1 MTTTK
6 DVLIS
11 GAGVAGPALAYWLR
25 RYGFRPLVVERAP
38 ARRTGGYKVDVRG
51 AGVEVLK
58 RMGLF
63 EAARAADTGMRHITY
78 VRPDGRPIARL
89 DANLLMGRR
98 GDDLELFRTDLS
110 RILYDATAADVEYV
124 FGDAITALGPDG
136 EVTFDSGA
144 QRRFDL
150 IVGAD
155 GLHSATRKLASLQS
169 HSGQRVGRSDG
180 ISDVALRHL
189 GAYIAFGT
197 VPNHLGL
204 DREEVFYA
212 RPGRMVFLYA
222 TGPAEPARA
231 GFVFASPDLGRR
243 ATRADVVAHFAGGG
257 WEVDRL
263 LDGLG
268 DDLYVD
274 SLSQVELPRW
284 CTGRVALV
292 GDAAYCP
299 SPSSGQGTSLALVG
313 AYTLAA
319 SLAGGADYQAT
330 MASYVRRN
338 LDFGAKMAGEMVP
351 GGRFVLALRHY
362 GMRTLKYHPFK
373 RQMIEH
379 VTRPLHEAANAIEL
393 PPVAGTPA
401 AA

>member
-1 MTTTK
+1 MTMTTK

-25 RYGFRPLVVERAP
+25 RYGFHPVVVERAP

-51 AGVEVLK
+51 AAVEVLK
-58 RMGLF
+58 RMDLF
-63 EAARAADTGMRHITY
+63 EAARTADTGMRHITY

-110 RILYDATAADVEYV
+110 RILYDATAGDVEYV
-124 FGDAITALGPDG
+124 FGDAVTAIGPDG
-136 EVTFDSGA
+136 EVTFAGGA
-144 QRRFDL
+144 RRRFDL
-150 IVGAD
+150 VVGAD
-155 GLHSATRKLASLQS
+155 GLHSATRKLA
-169 HSGQRVGRSDG
+169 VG
-180 ISDVALRHL
+180 DVPLRHL

-212 RPGRMVFLYA
+212 RPGRMVFVYG

-243 ATRADVVAHFAGGG
+243 ATRADVVAHFAGRG

-284 CTGRVALV
+284 RTGRVALV

-299 SPSSGQGTSLALVG
+299 SPSSGQGTSMALVG

-319 SLAGGADYQAT
+319 SLAGGPDYQAT

-338 LDFGAKMAGEMVP
+338 LDFGVRMAGDMVP
-351 GGRFVLALRHY
+351 GGRFTVALRHY
-362 GMRTLKYHPFK
+362 GMRTLRYHPFK

-379 VTRPLHEAANAIEL
+379 VTRPLHEAANAVEL